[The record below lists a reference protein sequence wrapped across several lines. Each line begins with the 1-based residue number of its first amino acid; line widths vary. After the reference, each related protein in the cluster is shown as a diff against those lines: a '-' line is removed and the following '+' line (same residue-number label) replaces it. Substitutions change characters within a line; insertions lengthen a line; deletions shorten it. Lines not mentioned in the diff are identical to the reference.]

1 MEKYMTQEAAI
12 KSAWMILEGLG
23 FSREINGDL
32 ENTVTA
38 VYESAPTADVV
49 EVRHGR
55 WIEQPLDFD
64 LCGVAYY
71 QCSECGKEQ
80 QTPSNCCQFCGAR
93 MEGWKWCVW
102 QDEDNEGVYCTAHI
116 HEDRVLNCPYKNFE
130 ERQRADYP
138 CQDYRPMKGVQKDG
152 P

>member
-1 MEKYMTQEAAI
+1 MEKYIRESDAVQTVMDKPDMTPDEKAGIIRRLKALP
-12 KSAWMILEGLG
+12 A
-23 FSREINGDL
+23 
-32 ENTVTA
+32 
-38 VYESAPTADVV
+38 ADVV
-49 EVRHGR
+49 EVRHGQ

-80 QTPSNCCQFCGAR
+80 QTPSHYCQFCGAR

-116 HEDRVLNCPYKNFE
+116 HEDRVLNCPYKNLE

-138 CQDYRPMKGVQKDG
+138 CQDYRPMNGGQDE
-152 P
+152 

>member
-1 MEKYMTQEAAI
+1 MKKHITQEAAI

-32 ENTVTA
+32 EKTVTA
-38 VYESAPTADVV
+38 VYESAPAADVAP
-49 EVRHGR
+49 VRHGR

-80 QTPSNCCQFCGAR
+80 QTPSHYCQFCGAR

-116 HEDRVLNCPYKNFE
+116 HEDRVLNCPYKNLE

-138 CQDYRPMKGVQKDG
+138 CQDYRPMNGWQHDG
-152 P
+152 T